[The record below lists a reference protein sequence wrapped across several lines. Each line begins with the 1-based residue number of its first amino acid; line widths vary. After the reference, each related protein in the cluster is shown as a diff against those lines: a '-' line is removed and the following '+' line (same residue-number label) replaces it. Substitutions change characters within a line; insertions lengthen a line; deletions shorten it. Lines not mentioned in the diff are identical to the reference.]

1 MFNIAICDDET
12 EQLDI
17 MERFIHEN
25 MVQSRFLYQ
34 VIRFN
39 VGKDLIEGA
48 RKEKISAVF
57 LDIDMPEMTGI
68 EVARELLKENRDI
81 RIFFISNHEEM
92 VFEAIHTRP
101 MRFIRKNN
109 LINEM
114 TEAVLFLKKE
124 LEKEDGVICFTSGK
138 NSHELKSEKIMYIES
153 EGHYLRIIS
162 KSEMIRIRGKISDYA
177 DMLKEHY
184 FLQIQKGILLNMKY
198 ISGMKG
204 EHVFLQNNLSFS
216 ISRGKRDEIRKEFL
230 KYMRREI

>member
-25 MVQSRFLYQ
+25 MVQAKIFYQ

-39 VGKDLIEGA
+39 RGEDLIDRA
-48 RKEKISAVF
+48 RKEQMAAVF
-57 LDIDMPEMTGI
+57 LDIDMPGMTGI
-68 EVARELLKENRDI
+68 EVAKELVKENKEI

-101 MRFIRKNN
+101 VRFVRKNN
-109 LINEM
+109 MINEM
-114 TEAVLFLKKE
+114 AEAVLFLKKE

-138 NSHELKSEKIMYIES
+138 NSHELKSGKIMYIES

-162 KSEMIRIRGKISDYA
+162 ESGVTRIRGKISDYA
-177 DMLKEHY
+177 QILKEHS
-184 FLQIQKGILLNMKY
+184 FLQIQKGVLLNMKY

-204 EHVFLQNNLSFS
+204 EHVFLRNNLCFS

-230 KYMRREI
+230 KYMRREM

>member
-1 MFNIAICDDET
+1 MAVRKKKIVALDDRAIIVRMLELLLGT
-12 EQLDI
+12 NYEFRGFTKE
-17 MERFIHEN
+17 ERALSYLES
-25 MVQSRFLYQ
+25 QEA
-34 VIRFN
+34 
-39 VGKDLIEGA
+39 DLLI
-48 RKEKISAVF
+48 

-114 TEAVLFLKKE
+114 TEAILFLKKE

>member
-114 TEAVLFLKKE
+114 TEAILFLKKE
-124 LEKEDGVICFTSGK
+124 LEKT
-138 NSHELKSEKIMYIES
+138 NY
-153 EGHYLRIIS
+153 
-162 KSEMIRIRGKISDYA
+162 
-177 DMLKEHY
+177 
-184 FLQIQKGILLNMKY
+184 
-198 ISGMKG
+198 
-204 EHVFLQNNLSFS
+204 
-216 ISRGKRDEIRKEFL
+216 
-230 KYMRREI
+230 